1 MPADPSVRNRTMDPF
16 WEAEKEQEL
25 EISPGCSSEA
35 SAAGSEPME
44 VIQITAVAA
53 AAHIFSFIDAH
64 RPLCGVGKF
73 IQIG

>member
-1 MPADPSVRNRTMDPF
+1 
-16 WEAEKEQEL
+16 
-25 EISPGCSSEA
+25 
-35 SAAGSEPME
+35 
-44 VIQITAVAA
+44 VAA